1 MQHLFFYLAISFILM
16 HEMDA
21 IRCKEWR
28 IFPLLSMLNDDLG
41 FKVFILAHI
50 PLFTLLFIGLN
61 QANNEDLIKGLNIFF
76 IIHLGLHVL
85 FIFNKKNEFKDW
97 LSWTII
103 SGAALFGLLDL
114 IKMSIFI

>member
-41 FKVFILAHI
+41 FKVF
-50 PLFTLLFIGLN
+50 
-61 QANNEDLIKGLNIFF
+61 
-76 IIHLGLHVL
+76 
-85 FIFNKKNEFKDW
+85 
-97 LSWTII
+97 
-103 SGAALFGLLDL
+103 
-114 IKMSIFI
+114 M

>member
-1 MQHLFFYLAISFILM
+1 MEHLFFYLAISFILM

-41 FKVFILAHI
+41 FKVFMLAHI
-50 PLFTLLFIGLN
+50 PLFTLVFMGLN
-61 QANNEDLIKGLNIFF
+61 QANNGQFIKGLNVFF
-76 IIHLGLHVL
+76 IVHLGAHLL
-85 FIFNKKNEFKDW
+85 FLFHKKNEFKDW
-97 LSWTII
+97 ISWSII

-114 IKMSIFI
+114 IEKRFI

>member
-41 FKVFILAHI
+41 FKVFMLAHI
-50 PLFTLLFIGLN
+50 PLFTFVFMGLN
-61 QANNEDLIKGLNIFF
+61 QANNTQFIKGLNIFF
-76 IIHLGLHVL
+76 IVHLGLHLL
-85 FIFNKKNEFKDW
+85 FLFHKKNEFKDW
-97 LSWTII
+97 ISWSII
-103 SGAALFGLLDL
+103 SGAALFGFLDL
-114 IKMSIFI
+114 IGTRFI